1 MSLIFFAQVSRFYA
15 DVRSLERVSD
25 QEMYAAMAAHSRTHK
40 PAFNTK
46 NALKELHSYAVKYSS
61 EVRVDNQ
68 KMMVQNR
75 QKQGPIRG
83 YPSRVQVDRGR
94 I

>member
-1 MSLIFFAQVSRFYA
+1 M
-15 DVRSLERVSD
+15 ERVSD

-61 EVRVDNQ
+61 EVSEE
-68 KMMVQNR
+68 
-75 QKQGPIRG
+75 GGWERG
-83 YPSRVQVDRGR
+83 ERERERDKGEKRETR
-94 I
+94 